1 MDDTGQMVLMG
12 AWLVLVLLLLPKLIM
27 DYRGRMTDAM
37 AHLAIWGLLFMG
49 AITVYAYRDEL
60 KGVASRVTG
69 EFAPYGTT
77 ETATT
82 EGERTVRIRRSPRGS
97 FFARTDINGAAVPML
112 VDTGASSIVLKS
124 SDAEKAGIDLKALSF
139 TIPVDTANGR
149 TFCAAIR
156 LDSIAVGGIKFQRVD
171 ALVAMPGNLK
181 DSLLGMTFLSRL
193 RSYDVSGDFMT
204 FRS

>member
-1 MDDTGQMVLMG
+1 MDDIGQMAFIG
-12 AWLVLVLLLLPKLIM
+12 AWIVLVMLLLPKLVM
-27 DYRGRMTDAM
+27 EYRGRVTDAM
-37 AHLAIWGLLFMG
+37 GHLAIWGLLFMG
-49 AITVYAYRDEL
+49 AITIYAYRDDL
-60 KGVASRVTG
+60 RNVATRVTG

-77 ETATT
+77 EVAGA
-82 EGERTVRIRRSPRGS
+82 EGERTVRIRRSNRGS
-97 FFARTDINGAAVPML
+97 FFARADINGANIPML

-124 SDAEKAGIDLKALSF
+124 SDAQKAGIDVSALSF

-156 LDSIAVGGIKFQRVD
+156 LDGISVGGITFQRVD